1 MDKLISGFEKEVFE
15 NPEKGR
21 EWMDNYLKE
30 VFLRFGLDYEIK
42 FISLCRCQL
51 LGKATRGDTA
61 WREIR
66 ALP

>member
-30 VFLRFGLDYEIK
+30 VFLRFGLDYEISL
-42 FISLCRCQL
+42 ISLCRCQL
-51 LGKATRGDTA
+51 
-61 WREIR
+61 
-66 ALP
+66 